1 MLCRTVQKGFKVDL
15 GYPILCEPLVTLSA
29 LINGSGCLKVKAKQK
44 GSIQYLRRDY
54 CCQHFSGSIHNPHL
68 FIRNKPSTEISANF
82 SNSNTK
88 RRYLINRDMAVKDE
102 TGIKELN
109 QRFLD
114 SAARGEV
121 KEVTTLLGTVNINV
135 KSERGWTALMFA
147 ARNGQIEVIEKLME
161 KGCDVNLLNAS
172 GQSAR
177 DIAQFWNHD
186 DAADILSKHHSE
198 LGIQEVRNY
207 YSQNPLYRASD
218 MRKDTASLQE
228 AKNNPNSK
236 FVLFSERKPFLV
248 RGDKPQKKYKFAV
261 FSFGQ
266 LTPAMLELGT
276 LVFLGLE
283 TWDPQSSA
291 WFALDIHDR
300 GSDIANKMFPNG
312 IFAEPFPLTM
322 QMEATHAGL
331 FAEAHSVLC
340 WLDKYR
346 FCASC
351 GSGTTIQEGGYKR
364 VCDNSKCT
372 SRTSI
377 QNTSY
382 PRVDP
387 SLIML
392 VVSPDKKECLLGRQ
406 KRFPP
411 KMFSCLAGFMEP
423 GESIED
429 TCRREV
435 EEESGVKV
443 GRVDYH
449 SSQPWPF
456 PAVLMLGCIA
466 QARTTALCIDK
477 DELEEARWFKRSEVA
492 QMLANQHPNGFFVPP
507 ETAIAHQLIKSWI
520 SSSSSN
526 L

>member
-1 MLCRTVQKGFKVDL
+1 
-15 GYPILCEPLVTLSA
+15 
-29 LINGSGCLKVKAKQK
+29 
-44 GSIQYLRRDY
+44 
-54 CCQHFSGSIHNPHL
+54 
-68 FIRNKPSTEISANF
+68 
-82 SNSNTK
+82 
-88 RRYLINRDMAVKDE
+88 MADNDE
-102 TGIKELN
+102 TGFKEMN

-114 SAARGEV
+114 SAARGELQNL
-121 KEVTTLLGTVNINV
+121 TSLFGAVNINV

-147 ARNGQIEVIEKLME
+147 ARNGHKEVIDKLME
-161 KGCDVNLLNAS
+161 KGCDVNILNAS
-172 GQSAR
+172 GQSAH
-177 DIAQFWNHD
+177 DIAKFWNHED
-186 DAADILSKHHSE
+186 VAAILSKHSQE
-198 LGIQEVRNY
+198 SSIQEVRNY

-218 MRKDTASLQE
+218 MRKDSEALE
-228 AKNNPNSK
+228 AAKNNPKSK
-236 FVLFSERKPFLV
+236 FIIFSQQQPFLI
-248 RGDKPQKKYKFAV
+248 RSDGPQKKYKFAV
-261 FSFGQ
+261 FSLSQ
-266 LTPAMLELGT
+266 LTPAMLSSGT
-276 LVFLGLE
+276 LVFMGLE
-283 TWDPQSSA
+283 TWDPHSSA
-291 WFALDIHDR
+291 WFALDIHDK
-300 GSDIANKMFPNG
+300 GSDLVNKMYPEG
-312 IFAEPFPLTM
+312 TFAAPFPLTM

-331 FAEAHSVLC
+331 FAEAHSILC
-340 WLDKYR
+340 WLDKYK
-346 FCASC
+346 FCATC
-351 GSGTTIQEGGYKR
+351 GSKTTIAEGGYKR
-364 VCDNSKCT
+364 VCDNAECT

-423 GESIED
+423 GECIED

-466 QARTTALCIDK
+466 QARTSALNVDK
-477 DELEEARWFKRSEVA
+477 DELEDARWFPRAEAA
-492 QMLANQHPNGFFVPP
+492 QMLAGQHPNGLFVPP
-507 ETAIAHQLIKSWI
+507 PTAIAHQLIKSWI
-520 SSSSSN
+520 ASSSSN